1 MRRAARVCCATLML
15 AVTLEG
21 QDQRPR
27 HDAAIEFL
35 EADAASLPP
44 EFESDVLIRLSQ
56 LSKVDRAWRLEM
68 LDTAYVRA
76 YAAPEQYRRST
87 SQQIPPDSRQGAQLF
102 AYTTALTRITLQL
115 RAVQLMARIDP
126 LHARDL
132 FEWIELNLAPGV
144 CVDPLVPAVDDYYR
158 TLGSIAGTAY
168 ASNRGDAIHFL
179 EYYAWRAHL
188 PSEIP
193 ALALAIQRFRQ
204 GPDEA
209 AYLESVLRLILEGS
223 SRDAAGFSSAALD
236 IVSRITDLQ
245 IADTAMGVTG
255 FTAMDAL
262 RTYLVAQLKAP
273 RCADNVSATVTPST
287 FNAARRRARADADIS
302 PMESDL
308 TRPLSTLA
316 AARIDLYWQSGDAA
330 RLHDAMVR
338 LRGPDAA
345 PLPLRVRQTTEWRS
359 QAERLLTEVEQ
370 WNGMSEAAERDYFY
384 EKSAVFT
391 WMIEL
396 IPQSAVRG
404 RALRAFIEFLRHTEA
419 DVSRG
424 TLWFAFVNRL
434 LELAHGSS
442 RAEIL
447 SAMEQSRQPVLSL
460 YARLERIAPE
470 RRP

>member
-1 MRRAARVCCATLML
+1 MRRAACVCCATLML
-15 AVTLEG
+15 VVTVEG

-27 HDAAIEFL
+27 HDAAIELL

-44 EFESDVLIRLSQ
+44 EFEADVLVRLSQ
-56 LSKVDRAWRLEM
+56 LPKVDRAWRLDM
-68 LDTAYVRA
+68 LDTAYLRA

-87 SQQIPPDSRQGAQLF
+87 SQQIPADSRQGAQLF
-102 AYTTALTRITLQL
+102 ANTTALTRVTLQL
-115 RAVQLMARIDP
+115 RAVRLMARIDP

-144 CVDPLVPAVDDYYR
+144 CTDPLVPAVDDYYG
-158 TLGSIAGTAY
+158 TLGSIARTAY
-168 ASNRGDAIHFL
+168 ANNRADAIHFL
-179 EYYAWRAHL
+179 EFYAWRAHL

-193 ALALAIQRFRQ
+193 ALALAIQRFRE
-204 GPDEA
+204 GPNEA
-209 AYLESVLRLILEGS
+209 AYLESLLRLILEGS

-245 IADTAMGVTG
+245 IADTAIGVTG

-273 RCADNVSATVTPST
+273 RCADNVSATLTPST
-287 FNAARRRARADADIS
+287 FNAARRRARADAEIS
-302 PMESDL
+302 PIDSDL
-308 TRPLSTLA
+308 TRPLTTLA
-316 AARIDLYWQSGDAA
+316 PARIDLYWQSGDAA
-330 RLHDAMVR
+330 HLHNAMAQ

-345 PLPLRVRQTTEWRS
+345 PLPLRVRQTAEWRS

-370 WNGMSEAAERDYFY
+370 WSGMSEAAERDYFY
-384 EKSAVFT
+384 EKSALFT
-391 WMIEL
+391 WMLEL
-396 IPQSAVRG
+396 MPQSAVRS
-404 RALRAFIEFLRHTEA
+404 RALRAFVEFLRHTEA
-419 DVSRG
+419 DVSRR

-434 LELAHGSS
+434 LELARGSS
-442 RAEIL
+442 RTEIL
-447 SAMEQSRQPVLSL
+447 SAMEQSHQPVLSL